1 MPEPLNVRRQ
11 KNQIW
16 SPIRQKW
23 LYETPEEAVRQEYLC
38 VLVNE
43 YGFALEQIAE
53 EESIPGERGN
63 KNARADFVIWRTVEE
78 KRDGKTALIVV
89 ECKADNVSIDQKTY
103 AQGANYAN
111 NERAKFFV
119 AHNRRSTKF
128 FKVDLEKRAPNYS
141 EVKDIPHA
149 DASDKEIKDL
159 LSQLKPFEGKEFA
172 DLLHQCHNVIRNNEH
187 LDPAAAF
194 DEIAK
199 LLFIKVWIERRM
211 KERRERLN
219 RFTVDTLREA
229 EKYADSPIEH
239 LFNQTKKAYRAD
251 KIFEDDEH
259 INLRNATVEAIVAKL
274 ERYNL
279 SETSEDVKGI
289 AFERFLGG
297 TFRGEI
303 GQFFT
308 PRPVVEFIVQMLDP
322 QEGEYICD
330 PASGSGGFLIRCFE
344 ILRERIAADV
354 DAQYRAFCAEVDGK
368 KITDAEKA
376 KRKLE
381 KYDDLQALIDPV
393 SDPEALAA
401 RRTRSRIWDL
411 SNLRIYGT
419 DANDRM
425 ARTSKMN
432 MIMHGDGHGGVH
444 HHNGLLNVN
453 GIFEGRFHVIATNPP
468 FGAVVQAGN
477 VVLKSDYVVDAQARS
492 RYKNEYGS
500 LYDDAVARVE
510 AHEGKPIL
518 SLFKLPRS
526 ASMKTELVFIERCL
540 DLLAPGGRLGIVL
553 PEGIFNNPSLAFV
566 REFTEDRAF
575 LRAVVSLPQE
585 TFTSSGAS
593 VKCSILILEKFT
605 TAEADRFEQTRAK
618 AVAEITAKHQP
629 AVDAAHARLERDTA
643 AAKAA
648 KDKEKTAALRK
659 ELADF
664 DKKLAETI
672 AVESRA
678 LLKQR
683 FDYPVFLYEA
693 EKVGISAT
701 GEPDLNELYPNDR
714 VPAGVEKTCLELY
727 REFGDDPEPFLR
739 TRSGSGAFAVQWSA
753 MARWSP
759 GSFREVGWNWPPDI
773 IRPLSTALRRRHEPV
788 DRAAHP
794 LASLVFGSL
803 HFGGELSRRDMSN
816 KPEVKGRLF
825 FAHADDVVYSKID
838 ARNGAIGIVPKTMP
852 RVVFSSEYPI
862 YAVNSE
868 VALPEF
874 VKFLFRTSN
883 FRGRINSL
891 ISGASG
897 RKRVEPSTLETIEVP
912 IPSLP
917 TQHAIVAHW
926 RIAEEK
932 LVAAT
937 KLAADT
943 AREVEEMILGV
954 RPAPVFSTAK
964 ASA

>member
-1 MPEPLNVRRQ
+1 MSELLIVRNQ
-11 KNQIW
+11 KGVIW
-16 SPIRQKW
+16 SHIRKKW
-23 LYETPEEAVRQEYLC
+23 LVETPEERVRQDYLC
-38 VLVNE
+38 ILVNE
-43 YGFALEQIAE
+43 YGFSLEQIDE
-53 EESIPGERGN
+53 EVSIPGERGN
-63 KNARADFVIWRTVEE
+63 KNARADFAIWRTVEE

-89 ECKADNVSIDQKTY
+89 ECKADNVAIDQKTY
-103 AQGANYAN
+103 TQGANYAN

-128 FKVDLEKRAPNYS
+128 FKVDLERRAPNYS

-149 DASDKEIKDL
+149 DASDKEIKEL

-199 LLFIKVWIERRM
+199 ILFVKVWVERRL
-211 KERRERLN
+211 KERRERKNL
-219 RFTVDTLREA
+219 FTVEFLRSQIS
-229 EKYADSPIEH
+229 KSPINA
-239 LFNQTKKAYRAD
+239 LFDETKEAYRAD
-251 KIFEDDEH
+251 KIFDSDEL
-259 INLRNATVEAIVAKL
+259 INLRPATVEAIVAKL
-274 ERYNL
+274 ESYNL

-308 PRPVVEFIVQMLDP
+308 PRPVVDFIVQMLDP
-322 QEGEYICD
+322 REGEIICD

-354 DAQYRAFCAEVDGK
+354 DAQYRDFCAEVDRK
-368 KITDAEKA
+368 KLTDAERA
-376 KRKLE
+376 KRKRE
-381 KYDDLQALIDPV
+381 KYDELQALLDPV
-393 SDPEALAA
+393 TDPEAPSA
-401 RRTRSRIWDL
+401 RRTRSRIWQL
-411 SNLRIYGT
+411 SNLCIYGT

-453 GIFEGRFHVIATNPP
+453 GIFEGRFNVIATNPP
-468 FGAVVQAGN
+468 FGAVVQEGN
-477 VVLKSDYVVDAQARS
+477 IVLKSDYQVPPEARA
-492 RYKNEYGS
+492 RYRGEYGKV
-500 LYDDAVARVE
+500 YDDAVARVE
-510 AHEGKPIL
+510 AAEGQPIL

-605 TAEADRFEQTRAK
+605 DADAERFERTRTK

-629 AVDAAHARLERDTA
+629 AVDAAHARLAKETA
-643 AAKAA
+643 VAKAA
-648 KDKEKTAALRK
+648 KDKEKTDALRK

-664 DKKLAETI
+664 DKKMTETI
-672 AVESRA
+672 ATESRA
-678 LLKQR
+678 QLKQR

-701 GEPDLNELYPNDR
+701 GEPDQNELYPNDR
-714 VPAGVEKTCLELY
+714 VPPGVAKTCLELY
-727 REFGDDPEPFLR
+727 REFRKDPAPF
-739 TRSGSGAFAVQWSA
+739 
-753 MARWSP
+753 
-759 GSFREVGWNWPPDI
+759 
-773 IRPLSTALRRRHEPV
+773 
-788 DRAAHP
+788 
-794 LASLVFGSL
+794 
-803 HFGGELSRRDMSN
+803 
-816 KPEVKGRLF
+816 
-825 FAHADDVVYSKID
+825 
-838 ARNGAIGIVPKTMP
+838 
-852 RVVFSSEYPI
+852 
-862 YAVNSE
+862 
-868 VALPEF
+868 F
-874 VKFLFRTSN
+874 VH
-883 FRGRINSL
+883 G
-891 ISGASG
+891 
-897 RKRVEPSTLETIEVP
+897 
-912 IPSLP
+912 
-917 TQHAIVAHW
+917 
-926 RIAEEK
+926 
-932 LVAAT
+932 
-937 KLAADT
+937 LAA
-943 AREVEEMILGV
+943 
-954 RPAPVFSTAK
+954 
-964 ASA
+964 

>member
-1 MPEPLNVRRQ
+1 MPEPINVRRQ
-11 KNQIW
+11 KGQIW
-16 SPIRQKW
+16 SHVRQKW
-23 LYETPEEAVRQEYLC
+23 LNETPEEAVRQEFLC

-43 YGFALEQIAE
+43 YGYPLSQIAE

-63 KNARADFVIWRTVEE
+63 KHARADFVIWRTLED
-78 KRDGKTALIVV
+78 KRDGRTALIVV
-89 ECKADNVSIDQKTY
+89 ECKADNVAIDQKTY
-103 AQGANYAN
+103 AQGSNYAN

-119 AHNRRSTKF
+119 AHNRRSTRF
-128 FKVDLEKRAPNYS
+128 FRVDLEKRAPNYS

-149 DASDKEIKDL
+149 DASDKEIKEL

-199 LLFIKVWIERRM
+199 ILFIKVWVERRL
-211 KERRERLN
+211 KERKERKNL
-219 RFTVDTLREA
+219 FTVDFLKTQIS
-229 EKYADSPIEH
+229 KSPINS
-239 LFNQTKKAYRAD
+239 LFDETKEAYRAD
-251 KIFEDDEH
+251 KIFEADER
-259 INLRNATVEAIVAKL
+259 INLRTATVEAIVKKL
-274 ERYNL
+274 ESYNL

-322 QEGEYICD
+322 KEGEYICD

-354 DAQYRAFCAEVDGK
+354 DAQYRAFCEEVEK
-368 KITDAEKA
+368 KKLPAAEKA
-376 KRKLE
+376 KRKRE
-381 KYDDLQALIDPV
+381 KYNELQTQLDPV
-393 SDPEALAA
+393 SDPDAPAS

-453 GIFEGRFHVIATNPP
+453 GIFENRFNVIATNPP

-477 VVLKSDYVVDAQARS
+477 VVLRSDYTVSHEARS
-492 RYKNEYGS
+492 RYKNEYGDV
-500 LYDDAVARVE
+500 YDNAVARVE
-510 AHEGKPIL
+510 AAEGKPIL
-518 SLFKLPRS
+518 SLFKLPLRGKPEVDPNEEMS
-526 ASMKTELVFIERCL
+526 EEERKQAEEKRLKNISMKTELVFIERCL

-593 VKCSILILEKFT
+593 VKCSVLILEKFT
-605 TAEADRFEQTRAK
+605 AKEAGRFEQTRAK
-618 AVAEITAKHQP
+618 ALADTTAKYQP
-629 AVDAAHARLERDTA
+629 EVDATHARLEKEIA

-648 KDKEKTAALRK
+648 KDRDKISALRK
-659 ELADF
+659 ERADF
-664 DKKLAETI
+664 DKKTAETI
-672 AVESRA
+672 ATESRA

-714 VPAGVEKTCLELY
+714 VPPGIEKTCLELY
-727 REFGDDPEPFLR
+727 REFRKDPAPF
-739 TRSGSGAFAVQWSA
+739 FV
-753 MARWSP
+753 P
-759 GSFREVGWNWPPDI
+759 G
-773 IRPLSTALRRRHEPV
+773 
-788 DRAAHP
+788 
-794 LASLVFGSL
+794 
-803 HFGGELSRRDMSN
+803 
-816 KPEVKGRLF
+816 
-825 FAHADDVVYSKID
+825 
-838 ARNGAIGIVPKTMP
+838 
-852 RVVFSSEYPI
+852 
-862 YAVNSE
+862 
-868 VALPEF
+868 
-874 VKFLFRTSN
+874 
-883 FRGRINSL
+883 
-891 ISGASG
+891 
-897 RKRVEPSTLETIEVP
+897 
-912 IPSLP
+912 
-917 TQHAIVAHW
+917 
-926 RIAEEK
+926 
-932 LVAAT
+932 
-937 KLAADT
+937 LAA
-943 AREVEEMILGV
+943 
-954 RPAPVFSTAK
+954 
-964 ASA
+964 

>member
-1 MPEPLNVRRQ
+1 MFEPLTVRRQ

-23 LYETPEEAVRQEYLC
+23 LYETPEEAVRQDYLC

-43 YGFALEQIAE
+43 YGFALEQMGE
-53 EESIPGERGN
+53 EISLPGERGN

-89 ECKADNVSIDQKTY
+89 ECKADNVAIDQKTY

-149 DASDKEIKDL
+149 NASDKEIKEL

-199 LLFIKVWIERRM
+199 ILFIKVWVERRL
-211 KERRERLN
+211 KERRERKNL
-219 RFTVDTLREA
+219 FTVEFLRSQIS
-229 EKYADSPIEH
+229 KSPINS
-239 LFNQTKKAYRAD
+239 LFDETKEAYRAD
-251 KIFEDDEH
+251 KIFEADER
-259 INLRNATVEAIVAKL
+259 INLRPATVEAIVAKL
-274 ERYNL
+274 ESYNL

-308 PRPVVEFIVQMLDP
+308 PRPVVDFIVQMLDP
-322 QEGEYICD
+322 QEGEIICD

-354 DAQYRAFCAEVDGK
+354 DAQYRAFCEEEDRKRLSAV
-368 KITDAEKA
+368 EKA
-376 KRKLE
+376 KRKRE
-381 KYDDLQALIDPV
+381 KYDELQTLLDPV
-393 SDPEALAA
+393 ADPDALAA
-401 RRTRSRIWDL
+401 HRSRSRIWKL
-411 SNLRIYGT
+411 SNLCIYGT

-468 FGAVVQAGN
+468 FGAVVQEGN
-477 VVLKSDYVVDAQARS
+477 VVLKSDYVVPAEARA
-492 RYKNEYGS
+492 RYRGEYGS
-500 LYDDAVARVE
+500 LYDSAVARVE
-510 AHEGKPIL
+510 AAEGKPIL

-526 ASMKTELVFIERCL
+526 GSMKTELVFIERCL

-605 TAEADRFEQTRAK
+605 APEAEHFERTRAQ

-629 AVDAAHARLERDTA
+629 AADAVHARLEKETA
-643 AAKAA
+643 AARDA
-648 KDKEKTAALRK
+648 KDKAKTAALRK
-659 ELADF
+659 ERADF

-672 AVESRA
+672 ATESRA

-727 REFGDDPEPFLR
+727 REF
-739 TRSGSGAFAVQWSA
+739 
-753 MARWSP
+753 
-759 GSFREVGWNWPPDI
+759 
-773 IRPLSTALRRRHEPV
+773 
-788 DRAAHP
+788 
-794 LASLVFGSL
+794 
-803 HFGGELSRRDMSN
+803 
-816 KPEVKGRLF
+816 
-825 FAHADDVVYSKID
+825 
-838 ARNGAIGIVPKTMP
+838 
-852 RVVFSSEYPI
+852 
-862 YAVNSE
+862 
-868 VALPEF
+868 
-874 VKFLFRTSN
+874 
-883 FRGRINSL
+883 
-891 ISGASG
+891 
-897 RKRVEPSTLETIEVP
+897 RK
-912 IPSLP
+912 
-917 TQHAIVAHW
+917 
-926 RIAEEK
+926 
-932 LVAAT
+932 
-937 KLAADT
+937 D
-943 AREVEEMILGV
+943 
-954 RPAPVFSTAK
+954 PAPFFVHGPA
-964 ASA
+964 A